1 MDFKSTKSVCKIMEK
16 NTKDEW
22 KGRLKKWGLFLIFW
36 IFFMTIIFVSLA
48 IRKSIQ
54 NIEWDLYANPG
65 LIGYTIGAS
74 LVLWQINSLFIN
86 FSNRKK
92 EHFEK
97 KKPVSVYTWFFLGVI
112 LYLSFPIFS
121 GFRM

>member
-1 MDFKSTKSVCKIMEK
+1 MEEEIK
-16 NTKDEW
+16 KEW
-22 KGRLKKWGLFLIFW
+22 KERLKKWGLFLIFW
-36 IFFMTIIFVSLA
+36 IIFMTIILVSLA

-54 NIEWDLYANPG
+54 NIEWTLYTNLG
-65 LIGYTIGAS
+65 MIGYTIGAS
-74 LVLWQINSLFIN
+74 LVLWQINFLFIK

-97 KKPVSVYTWFFLGVI
+97 KKPISIYTMLFLGVI

-121 GFRM
+121 GFAA